1 MCPFVRYLIVS
12 DQNGSP
18 LAVFDTDGNVVK
30 EITRTPFGG
39 FRKDTH
45 PDFYIPIDFHGGILD
60 PHTRLV
66 YLDKKW
72 YDPSVGQWITPDWER
87 LSSRLSYPTDIFIYR
102 FQNNDPIGSSTAQNI
117 NYMTGT
123 VSTHYLY
130 DFVFYKS
137 RVCVVTDLNSWLKL
151 YGYDI
156 SKMIG
161 STYTRTQLHQPS
173 AKVSSPQLT
182 PQFNV
187 VSGLQCIVEKV
198 ISYARI

>member
-1 MCPFVRYLIVS
+1 MV
-12 DQNGSP
+12 
-18 LAVFDTDGNVVK
+18 VFDTDGNVVK

-39 FRKDTH
+39 LRKDTN

-123 VSTHYLY
+123 VSAHYPY
-130 DFVFYKS
+130 DFFFYTNFTYALLS
-137 RVCVVTDLNSWLKL
+137 VVTDLNSWLKL

-156 SKMIG
+156 GKMIG

-198 ISYARI
+198 ILSYDQK